1 MKMKIIYKFADGTV
15 SEVEIEKEVGQAII
29 MSRREE
35 ENYERKMR
43 YHCPVSID
51 KLEYEGMQFADPNTP
66 MSILEKEIKEEQQ
79 KALND
84 YVMNHLTET
93 QRRRIRMKADGLTLE
108 EIAEIE
114 GVSFQSVDESIKA
127 AQKKAIKLRKK
138 YFKKF

>member
-15 SEVEIEKEVGQAII
+15 SEVEIEEEVGQAII
-29 MSRREE
+29 VSRREE

-84 YVMNHLTET
+84 YVMSHLTET

-127 AQKKAIKLRKK
+127 AQKKAIKLREK